1 MGNDENRSGLRL
13 GNPLVAGSRLAP
25 FFAAAAADWRAT
37 VLLAEPAAN
46 CQPVLRLACDH
57 TLCAIMNDLHV
68 CEPVAQQ
75 ARRPR
80 TIADRGDALPGLGGR
95 FIIWPNLKCLCRL
108 HHLLKTL
115 WATNGWRDEQ
125 LPDGIVIWASP
136 TLHGLCIFGRRDC
149 HNGRRR
155 VGVPVD
161 GGAVDDTCPAAT

>member
-68 CEPVAQQ
+68 CELSHSK
-75 ARRPR
+75 R
-80 TIADRGDALPGLGGR
+80 ADQGL
-95 FIIWPNLKCLCRL
+95 
-108 HHLLKTL
+108 
-115 WATNGWRDEQ
+115 
-125 LPDGIVIWASP
+125 SP
-136 TLHGLCIFGRRDC
+136 TAETRWLLG
-149 HNGRRR
+149 
-155 VGVPVD
+155 
-161 GGAVDDTCPAAT
+161 